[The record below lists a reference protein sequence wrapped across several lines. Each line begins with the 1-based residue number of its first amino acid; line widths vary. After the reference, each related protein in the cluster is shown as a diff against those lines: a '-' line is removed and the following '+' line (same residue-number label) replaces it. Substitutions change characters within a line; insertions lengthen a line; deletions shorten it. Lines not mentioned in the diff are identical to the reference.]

1 MFFIV
6 TRELQITEWL
16 NNILKNQEYMIKPAS
31 SDASFRRYFR
41 IVSNNQ
47 SYILMDAPPEKE
59 NSKPF
64 VDIANILLKAGLNV
78 PKVHEVDLKEGF
90 LLLSDLGNKTYLD
103 ELNHQNA
110 SSLYRDAY
118 LALIKIQKN
127 ADTQSLKL
135 YDDALLMQ
143 ELRLFP
149 DWYLK
154 FHKSYEMNDSEKN
167 VLDSTFDLLIQN
179 IKSHTQVFV
188 HRDFHSRNLM
198 FCNGDL
204 GENPGILDFQ
214 DAVKGSIVYDLVSL
228 FKDAY
233 IVWSE
238 EEVIDWLIRYWEH
251 AKQNK
256 LKVQD
261 DFAEFYRDF
270 EWMGV
275 QRHLK
280 VLGIFARLNYRDH
293 KANYLND
300 LPAVENY
307 MIKACERYKDL
318 HPLLKLMNRL
328 TST

>member
-1 MFFIV
+1 M

-16 NNILKNQEYMIKPAS
+16 NNILKNQEYTIKPAS

-41 IVSNNQ
+41 IVSSNQ

-64 VDIANILLKAGLNV
+64 VEIANVLFNAGLNV
-78 PKVHEVDLKEGF
+78 PKIHKADFKKGF

-103 ELNHQNA
+103 ELNQQNA
-110 SSLYRDAY
+110 SLLYRDAY

-127 ADTQSLKL
+127 ADTQSLKP
-135 YDDALLMQ
+135 YNDSLLMK
-143 ELRLFP
+143 ELSLFP

-154 FHKSYEMNDSEKN
+154 LHKSYEMNDSEKN
-167 VLDSTFDLLIQN
+167 ILGLTFDLLIKN
-179 IKSHTQVFV
+179 INSHTQVFV

-233 IVWSE
+233 IVWKE
-238 EEVIDWLIRYWEH
+238 EEIMDWLIRYWEK

-293 KANYLND
+293 KANYLSD

-307 MIKACERYKDL
+307 LRRACERYKDL
-318 HPLLKLMNRL
+318 HPLLKLMNKL
-328 TST
+328 SST

>member
-1 MFFIV
+1 
-6 TRELQITEWL
+6 
-16 NNILKNQEYMIKPAS
+16 
-31 SDASFRRYFR
+31 
-41 IVSNNQ
+41 
-47 SYILMDAPPEKE
+47 
-59 NSKPF
+59 
-64 VDIANILLKAGLNV
+64 
-78 PKVHEVDLKEGF
+78 
-90 LLLSDLGNKTYLD
+90 
-103 ELNHQNA
+103 
-110 SSLYRDAY
+110 
-118 LALIKIQKN
+118 
-127 ADTQSLKL
+127 
-135 YDDALLMQ
+135 
-143 ELRLFP
+143 
-149 DWYLK
+149 
-154 FHKSYEMNDSEKN
+154 MNDSEKN
-167 VLDSTFDLLIQN
+167 VLGLTFDLLIKN
-179 IKSHTQVFV
+179 IKSHAQVFV

-233 IVWSE
+233 IVWTE
-238 EEVIDWLIRYWEH
+238 EEMMDWLIRYWEQ

-307 MIKACERYKDL
+307 LRRACERYKDL
-318 HPLLKLMNRL
+318 HPLLKLMNKL
-328 TST
+328 SST

>member
-1 MFFIV
+1 V

-16 NNILKNQEYMIKPAS
+16 NNILKNQEYTIKPAS

-41 IVSNNQ
+41 IVSSNQ

-64 VDIANILLKAGLNV
+64 VEIANVLFNAGLNV
-78 PKVHEVDLKEGF
+78 PKIHKADFKKGF

-103 ELNHQNA
+103 ELNQQNA
-110 SSLYRDAY
+110 SLLYRDAY

-127 ADTQSLKL
+127 ADTQSLKP
-135 YDDALLMQ
+135 YNDSLLMK
-143 ELRLFP
+143 ELSLFP

-154 FHKSYEMNDSEKN
+154 LHKSYQMNDSEKN
-167 VLDSTFDLLIQN
+167 ILGLTFDLLIKN
-179 IKSHTQVFV
+179 INSHTQVFV

-233 IVWSE
+233 IVWKE
-238 EEVIDWLIRYWEH
+238 EEIMDWLIRYWEK

-293 KANYLND
+293 KANYLSD

-307 MIKACERYKDL
+307 LRRACERYKDL
-318 HPLLKLMNRL
+318 HPLLKLMNKL
-328 TST
+328 SST

>member
-1 MFFIV
+1 V

-16 NNILKNQEYMIKPAS
+16 NNILKNQEYTIKPAS

-41 IVSNNQ
+41 IVSSNQ

-64 VDIANILLKAGLNV
+64 VDIANVLFNAGLNV
-78 PKVHEVDLKEGF
+78 PKIHKADLKKGF

-103 ELNHQNA
+103 ELNQQNA
-110 SSLYRDAY
+110 SLLYRDAY

-127 ADTQSLKL
+127 ADTQSLKP
-135 YDDALLMQ
+135 YNDSLLMK
-143 ELRLFP
+143 ELSLFP

-154 FHKSYEMNDSEKN
+154 LHKSYQMNDSEKN
-167 VLDSTFDLLIQN
+167 ILGLTFDLLIKN
-179 IKSHTQVFV
+179 INSHTQVFV

-204 GENPGILDFQ
+204 VENPGILDFQ

-233 IVWSE
+233 IVWKE
-238 EEVIDWLIRYWEH
+238 EEIMDWLIRYWEK

-293 KANYLND
+293 KANYLSD

-307 MIKACERYKDL
+307 LRRACERYKDL
-318 HPLLKLMNRL
+318 HPLLKLMNKL
-328 TST
+328 SST

>member
-1 MFFIV
+1 M

-16 NNILKNQEYMIKPAS
+16 NNILKNQEYTIKPVS

-41 IVSNNQ
+41 IVSSNQ

-64 VDIANILLKAGLNV
+64 VDIANVLFNAGLNV
-78 PKVHEVDLKEGF
+78 PKIHKADFKKGF

-103 ELNHQNA
+103 ELNQQNA
-110 SSLYRDAY
+110 SLLYRDAY

-127 ADTQSLKL
+127 ADTQSLKP
-135 YDDALLMQ
+135 YNDSLLMK
-143 ELRLFP
+143 ELSLFP

-154 FHKSYEMNDSEKN
+154 LHKSYQMNDSEKN
-167 VLDSTFDLLIQN
+167 ILGLTFDLLIKN
-179 IKSHTQVFV
+179 INSHTQVFV

-233 IVWSE
+233 IVWKE
-238 EEVIDWLIRYWEH
+238 EEIMDWLIRYWEK

-293 KANYLND
+293 KANYLSD

-307 MIKACERYKDL
+307 LRRACERYKDL
-318 HPLLKLMNRL
+318 HPLLKLMNKL
-328 TST
+328 SST

>member
-1 MFFIV
+1 M

-16 NNILKNQEYMIKPAS
+16 NNILKNQEYTIKPAS

-41 IVSNNQ
+41 IVSSNQ

-64 VDIANILLKAGLNV
+64 VDIANVLFNAGLNV
-78 PKVHEVDLKEGF
+78 PKIHKADLKKGF

-103 ELNHQNA
+103 ELNQQNA
-110 SSLYRDAY
+110 SLLYRDAY

-127 ADTQSLKL
+127 ADTQSLKP
-135 YDDALLMQ
+135 YNDSLLMK
-143 ELRLFP
+143 ELSLFP

-154 FHKSYEMNDSEKN
+154 LHKSYEMNDSEKN
-167 VLDSTFDLLIQN
+167 ILGLTFDLLIKN
-179 IKSHTQVFV
+179 INSHTQVFV

-233 IVWSE
+233 IVWKE
-238 EEVIDWLIRYWEH
+238 EEIMDWLIRYWEK

-293 KANYLND
+293 KANYLSD

-307 MIKACERYKDL
+307 LRRACERYKDL
-318 HPLLKLMNRL
+318 HPLLKLMNKL
-328 TST
+328 SST

>member
-1 MFFIV
+1 M

-16 NNILKNQEYMIKPAS
+16 NNILKNQEYTIKPAS

-41 IVSNNQ
+41 IVSSNQ

-64 VDIANILLKAGLNV
+64 VDIANVLFNAGLNV
-78 PKVHEVDLKEGF
+78 PKIHKADLKKGF

-103 ELNHQNA
+103 ELNQQNA
-110 SSLYRDAY
+110 SLLYRDAY

-127 ADTQSLKL
+127 ADTQSLKP
-135 YDDALLMQ
+135 YNDSLLMK
-143 ELRLFP
+143 ELSLFP

-154 FHKSYEMNDSEKN
+154 LHKSYEMNDSEKN
-167 VLDSTFDLLIQN
+167 ILGLTFDLLIKN
-179 IKSHTQVFV
+179 INSHTQVFV

-233 IVWSE
+233 IVWNE
-238 EEVIDWLIRYWEH
+238 EEMMDWLIRYWEK

-293 KANYLND
+293 KANYLSD

-307 MIKACERYKDL
+307 LRRACERYKDL
-318 HPLLKLMNRL
+318 HPLLKLMNKL
-328 TST
+328 SST

>member
-1 MFFIV
+1 M

-16 NNILKNQEYMIKPAS
+16 NNILKNQEYTIKPAS

-41 IVSNNQ
+41 IVSSNQ

-64 VDIANILLKAGLNV
+64 VEIANVLFNAGLNV
-78 PKVHEVDLKEGF
+78 PKIHKADLKKGF

-103 ELNHQNA
+103 ELNQQNA
-110 SSLYRDAY
+110 SLLYRDAY

-127 ADTQSLKL
+127 ADTQSLKP
-135 YDDALLMQ
+135 YNDSLLMK
-143 ELRLFP
+143 ELSLFP

-154 FHKSYEMNDSEKN
+154 LHKSYQMNDSEKN
-167 VLDSTFDLLIQN
+167 ILGLTFDLLIKN
-179 IKSHTQVFV
+179 INSHTQVFV
-188 HRDFHSRNLM
+188 HRDFHSRNLI

-233 IVWSE
+233 IVWKE
-238 EEVIDWLIRYWEH
+238 EEIMDWLIRYWEK

-293 KANYLND
+293 KANYLSD

-307 MIKACERYKDL
+307 LRRACERYKDL
-318 HPLLKLMNRL
+318 HPLLKLMNKL
-328 TST
+328 SST

>member
-1 MFFIV
+1 M

-16 NNILKNQEYMIKPAS
+16 NNILKNQEYTIKPAS

-64 VDIANILLKAGLNV
+64 VDIANVLFKAGLNV
-78 PKVHEVDLKEGF
+78 PKIHEADLKKGF

-103 ELNHQNA
+103 ELNQQNA
-110 SSLYRDAY
+110 SLLYRDAY

-127 ADTQSLKL
+127 ADTQSLKP
-135 YDDALLMQ
+135 YSDSLLMK
-143 ELRLFP
+143 ELSLFP

-154 FHKSYEMNDSEKN
+154 SHKSYEMNDSEKN
-167 VLDSTFDLLIQN
+167 VLGLTFDLLIKN
-179 IKSHTQVFV
+179 IKSHAQVFV

-214 DAVKGSIVYDLVSL
+214 DAAKGSIVYDLVSL

-233 IVWSE
+233 IVWNE
-238 EEVIDWLIRYWEH
+238 EEMMDWLIRYWEK

-293 KANYLND
+293 KANYLSD

-307 MIKACERYKDL
+307 LRRACERYKDL
-318 HPLLKLMNRL
+318 HPLLKLMNKL
-328 TST
+328 SST

>member
-1 MFFIV
+1 M

-16 NNILKNQEYMIKPAS
+16 NNILKNQEYTIKPAS

-41 IVSNNQ
+41 IVSSNQ

-64 VDIANILLKAGLNV
+64 VDIANVLFNAGLNV
-78 PKVHEVDLKEGF
+78 PKIHKADLKKGF

-103 ELNHQNA
+103 ELNQQNA
-110 SSLYRDAY
+110 SLLYRDAY

-127 ADTQSLKL
+127 ADTQSLKP
-135 YDDALLMQ
+135 YNDSLLMK
-143 ELRLFP
+143 ELSLFP

-154 FHKSYEMNDSEKN
+154 LHKSYEMNDSEKN
-167 VLDSTFDLLIQN
+167 ILGLTFDLLIKN
-179 IKSHTQVFV
+179 INSHTQVFV

-233 IVWSE
+233 IVWNE
-238 EEVIDWLIRYWEH
+238 EEIMDWLIRYWEK

-293 KANYLND
+293 KANYLSD

-307 MIKACERYKDL
+307 LRRACERYKDL
-318 HPLLKLMNRL
+318 HPLLKLMNKL
-328 TST
+328 SST

>member
-1 MFFIV
+1 
-6 TRELQITEWL
+6 
-16 NNILKNQEYMIKPAS
+16 
-31 SDASFRRYFR
+31 
-41 IVSNNQ
+41 
-47 SYILMDAPPEKE
+47 LMDAPPEKE

-64 VDIANILLKAGLNV
+64 VDIANVLFNAGLNV
-78 PKVHEVDLKEGF
+78 PKIHKADLKKGF

-103 ELNHQNA
+103 ELNQQNA
-110 SSLYRDAY
+110 SLLYRDAY

-127 ADTQSLKL
+127 ADTQSLKP
-135 YDDALLMQ
+135 YNDSLLMK
-143 ELRLFP
+143 ELSLFP

-154 FHKSYEMNDSEKN
+154 LHKSYEMNDSEKN
-167 VLDSTFDLLIQN
+167 ILGLTFDLLIKN
-179 IKSHTQVFV
+179 INSHTQVFV

-233 IVWSE
+233 IVWNE
-238 EEVIDWLIRYWEH
+238 EEIMDWLIRYWEK

-293 KANYLND
+293 KANYLSD

-307 MIKACERYKDL
+307 LRRACERYKDL
-318 HPLLKLMNRL
+318 HPLLKLMNKL
-328 TST
+328 SST

>member
-1 MFFIV
+1 M

-16 NNILKNQEYMIKPAS
+16 NNILKNQEYTIKPAS

-64 VDIANILLKAGLNV
+64 VDIANVLFKAGLNV
-78 PKVHEVDLKEGF
+78 PKIHEADLKKGF

-103 ELNHQNA
+103 ELNQQNA
-110 SSLYRDAY
+110 SLLYRDAY

-127 ADTQSLKL
+127 ADTQSLKP
-135 YDDALLMQ
+135 YSDSLLMK
-143 ELRLFP
+143 ELSLFS

-154 FHKSYEMNDSEKN
+154 SHKSYEMNDSEKN
-167 VLDSTFDLLIQN
+167 ILGLTFDLLIKN
-179 IKSHTQVFV
+179 INSHTQVFV

-233 IVWSE
+233 IVWNE
-238 EEVIDWLIRYWEH
+238 EEMMDWLIRYWEK

-293 KANYLND
+293 KANYLSD

-307 MIKACERYKDL
+307 LRRACERYKDL
-318 HPLLKLMNRL
+318 HPLLKLMNKL
-328 TST
+328 SST

>member
-1 MFFIV
+1 M

-16 NNILKNQEYMIKPAS
+16 NNILKNQEYTIKPAS

-41 IVSNNQ
+41 IVSSNQ

-64 VDIANILLKAGLNV
+64 VEIANVLFNAGLNV
-78 PKVHEVDLKEGF
+78 PKIHKADLKKGF

-103 ELNHQNA
+103 ELNQQNA
-110 SSLYRDAY
+110 SLLYRDAY

-127 ADTQSLKL
+127 ADTQSLKP
-135 YDDALLMQ
+135 YNDSLLMK
-143 ELRLFP
+143 ELSLFP

-154 FHKSYEMNDSEKN
+154 LHKSYEMNDSEKN
-167 VLDSTFDLLIQN
+167 ILGLTFDLLIKN
-179 IKSHTQVFV
+179 INSHTQVFV

-233 IVWSE
+233 IVWNE
-238 EEVIDWLIRYWEH
+238 EEMMDWLIRYWEK

-293 KANYLND
+293 KANYLSD

-307 MIKACERYKDL
+307 LKRACERYKDL
-318 HPLLKLMNRL
+318 HPLLKLMNKL
-328 TST
+328 SST

>member
-1 MFFIV
+1 M

-16 NNILKNQEYMIKPAS
+16 NNILKNQEYTIKPAS

-41 IVSNNQ
+41 IVSSNQ

-64 VDIANILLKAGLNV
+64 VDIANVLFNAGLNV
-78 PKVHEVDLKEGF
+78 PKIHKADLKKGF

-103 ELNHQNA
+103 ELNQQNA
-110 SSLYRDAY
+110 SLLYRDAY

-127 ADTQSLKL
+127 ADTQSLKP
-135 YDDALLMQ
+135 YNDSLLMK
-143 ELRLFP
+143 ELSLFP

-154 FHKSYEMNDSEKN
+154 LHKSYQMNDSEKN
-167 VLDSTFDLLIQN
+167 ILGLTFDLLIKN
-179 IKSHTQVFV
+179 INSHTQVFV
-188 HRDFHSRNLM
+188 HRDFHSRNLI

-233 IVWSE
+233 IVWKE
-238 EEVIDWLIRYWEH
+238 EEIMDWLIRYWEK

-293 KANYLND
+293 KANYLSD

-307 MIKACERYKDL
+307 LRRACERYKDL
-318 HPLLKLMNRL
+318 HPLLKLMNKL
-328 TST
+328 SST

>member
-1 MFFIV
+1 M

-16 NNILKNQEYMIKPAS
+16 NNILKNQEYTIKPAS

-41 IVSNNQ
+41 IVSSNQ

-64 VDIANILLKAGLNV
+64 VDIANVLFNAGLNV
-78 PKVHEVDLKEGF
+78 PKIHKADLKKGF

-103 ELNHQNA
+103 ELNQQNA
-110 SSLYRDAY
+110 SLLYRDAY

-127 ADTQSLKL
+127 ADTQLLKP
-135 YDDALLMQ
+135 YNDSLLMK
-143 ELRLFP
+143 ELSLFP

-154 FHKSYEMNDSEKN
+154 LHKSYEMNDSEKN
-167 VLDSTFDLLIQN
+167 ILGLTFDLLIKN
-179 IKSHTQVFV
+179 INSHTQVFV

-233 IVWSE
+233 IVWKE
-238 EEVIDWLIRYWEH
+238 EEIMDWLIRYWEK

-293 KANYLND
+293 KANYLSD

-307 MIKACERYKDL
+307 LRRACERYKDL
-318 HPLLKLMNRL
+318 HPLLKLMNKL
-328 TST
+328 SST

>member
-1 MFFIV
+1 L

-16 NNILKNQEYMIKPAS
+16 NNILKNQEYTIKPAS

-41 IVSNNQ
+41 IVSSNQ

-64 VDIANILLKAGLNV
+64 VEIANVLFNAGLNV
-78 PKVHEVDLKEGF
+78 PKIHKADFKKGF

-103 ELNHQNA
+103 ELNQQN
-110 SSLYRDAY
+110 SSLLYRDAY

-127 ADTQSLKL
+127 ADTQSLKP
-135 YDDALLMQ
+135 YNDSLLMK
-143 ELRLFP
+143 ELSLFP

-154 FHKSYEMNDSEKN
+154 LHKSYQMNDSEKN
-167 VLDSTFDLLIQN
+167 ILGLTFDLLIKN
-179 IKSHTQVFV
+179 INSHTQVFV

-233 IVWSE
+233 IVWKE
-238 EEVIDWLIRYWEH
+238 EEIMDWLIRYWEK

-293 KANYLND
+293 KANYLSD

-307 MIKACERYKDL
+307 LRRACERYKDL
-318 HPLLKLMNRL
+318 HPLLKLMNKL
-328 TST
+328 SST

>member
-1 MFFIV
+1 M

-16 NNILKNQEYMIKPAS
+16 NNILKNQEYTIKPAS

-41 IVSNNQ
+41 IVSSNQ

-64 VDIANILLKAGLNV
+64 VDIANVLFNAGLNV
-78 PKVHEVDLKEGF
+78 PKIHKADLKKGF

-103 ELNHQNA
+103 ELNQQNA
-110 SSLYRDAY
+110 SLLYRDAY

-127 ADTQSLKL
+127 ADTQSLKP
-135 YDDALLMQ
+135 YNDSLLMK
-143 ELRLFP
+143 ELSLFP

-154 FHKSYEMNDSEKN
+154 LHKSYQMNDSEKN
-167 VLDSTFDLLIQN
+167 ILGLTFDLLIKN
-179 IKSHTQVFV
+179 INSHTQVFV

-233 IVWSE
+233 IVWKE
-238 EEVIDWLIRYWEH
+238 EEIMDWLIRYWEK

-293 KANYLND
+293 KANYLSD

-307 MIKACERYKDL
+307 LRRACERYKDF
-318 HPLLKLMNRL
+318 HPLLKLMNKL
-328 TST
+328 SST

>member
-1 MFFIV
+1 M

-16 NNILKNQEYMIKPAS
+16 NNILKNQEYTIKPAS
-31 SDASFRRYFR
+31 SDASYRRYFR
-41 IVSNNQ
+41 VMSNHQ

-59 NSKPF
+59 NSKLF
-64 VDIANILLKAGLNV
+64 VDIANTLLNAGLNV
-78 PKVHEVDLKEGF
+78 PKVYEADLKTGF

-110 SSLYRDAY
+110 SFLYKDAY
-118 LALIKIQKN
+118 LALIQIQKN
-127 ADTQSLKL
+127 ADIQSLKL

-204 GENPGILDFQ
+204 GKNPGILDFQ

-280 VLGIFARLNYRDH
+280 VLGIFTRLNYRDH

-307 MIKACERYKDL
+307 LIRACERYKDL

-328 TST
+328 SST

>member
-1 MFFIV
+1 M

-16 NNILKNQEYMIKPAS
+16 NNILKNQEYRIKPAS
-31 SDASFRRYFR
+31 SDASYRRYFR
-41 IVSNNQ
+41 VMSNHQ

-59 NSKPF
+59 NSKLF
-64 VDIANILLKAGLNV
+64 VDIANTLLNAGLNV
-78 PKVHEVDLKEGF
+78 PKVYEADLKAGF

-110 SSLYRDAY
+110 SLLYKDAY
-118 LALIKIQKN
+118 LALIQIQKN
-127 ADTQSLKL
+127 ADIQSLKL

-154 FHKSYEMNDSEKN
+154 FHKSYEMNDLEKN
-167 VLDSTFDLLIQN
+167 ALDSTFDLLIQN

-204 GENPGILDFQ
+204 GKNPGILDFQ

-280 VLGIFARLNYRDH
+280 VLGIFTRLNYRDH

-307 MIKACERYKDL
+307 TIRACERYKDL

-328 TST
+328 SST

>member
-1 MFFIV
+1 V

-16 NNILKNQEYMIKPAS
+16 NNILKNQEYTIKPAS
-31 SDASFRRYFR
+31 SDASYRRYFR
-41 IVSNNQ
+41 VMSNHQ

-59 NSKPF
+59 NSKLF
-64 VDIANILLKAGLNV
+64 VDIANTLLNAGLNV
-78 PKVHEVDLKEGF
+78 PKVYEADLKAGF

-110 SSLYRDAY
+110 SLLYKDAY
-118 LALIKIQKN
+118 LALIQIQKN
-127 ADTQSLKL
+127 ADIQSLKL

-167 VLDSTFDLLIQN
+167 VLDSIFDLLIQN

-204 GENPGILDFQ
+204 GKNPGILDFQ

-280 VLGIFARLNYRDH
+280 VLGIFTRLNYRDH

-307 MIKACERYKDL
+307 LIRACERYKDL

-328 TST
+328 SST

>member
-1 MFFIV
+1 M

-16 NNILKNQEYMIKPAS
+16 NNILKNQEYTIKPAS

-41 IVSNNQ
+41 IVSSNQ

-64 VDIANILLKAGLNV
+64 VEIANVLFNAGLNV
-78 PKVHEVDLKEGF
+78 PKIHKADFKKGF

-103 ELNHQNA
+103 ELNQQNA
-110 SSLYRDAY
+110 SLLYRDAY

-127 ADTQSLKL
+127 ADTQSLKP
-135 YDDALLMQ
+135 YNDSLLMK
-143 ELRLFP
+143 ELSLFP

-154 FHKSYEMNDSEKN
+154 LHKSYQMNDSEKN
-167 VLDSTFDLLIQN
+167 ILGLTFDLLIKN
-179 IKSHTQVFV
+179 INSHTQVFV

-233 IVWSE
+233 IVWNE
-238 EEVIDWLIRYWEH
+238 EEIMDWLIRYWEK

-293 KANYLND
+293 KANYLSD

-307 MIKACERYKDL
+307 LRRACERYKDL
-318 HPLLKLMNRL
+318 HPLLKLMNKL
-328 TST
+328 SST

>member
-1 MFFIV
+1 M

-16 NNILKNQEYMIKPAS
+16 NNILKNQEYTIKPAS

-41 IVSNNQ
+41 IVSSNQ

-64 VDIANILLKAGLNV
+64 VDIANVLFNAGLNV
-78 PKVHEVDLKEGF
+78 PKIHKADFKKGF

-103 ELNHQNA
+103 ELNQQNA
-110 SSLYRDAY
+110 SLLYRDAY

-127 ADTQSLKL
+127 ADTQSLKH
-135 YDDALLMQ
+135 YNDSLLMK
-143 ELRLFP
+143 ELSLFP

-154 FHKSYEMNDSEKN
+154 LHKSYEMNDSEKN
-167 VLDSTFDLLIQN
+167 ILGLTFDLLIKN
-179 IKSHTQVFV
+179 INSHTQVFV

-233 IVWSE
+233 IVWNE
-238 EEVIDWLIRYWEH
+238 EEIMDWLIRYWEK

-293 KANYLND
+293 KANYLSD

-307 MIKACERYKDL
+307 LRRACERYKDL
-318 HPLLKLMNRL
+318 HPLLKLMNKL
-328 TST
+328 SST

>member
-1 MFFIV
+1 M

-16 NNILKNQEYMIKPAS
+16 NNILKNQEYTIKPAS

-41 IVSNNQ
+41 IVSSNQ

-64 VDIANILLKAGLNV
+64 VEIANVLFNAGLNV
-78 PKVHEVDLKEGF
+78 PKIHKADFKKGF

-103 ELNHQNA
+103 ELNQQNA
-110 SSLYRDAY
+110 SLLYRDAY

-127 ADTQSLKL
+127 ADTQSLKP
-135 YDDALLMQ
+135 YNDSLLMK
-143 ELRLFP
+143 ELSLFP

-154 FHKSYEMNDSEKN
+154 LHKSYEMNDSEKN
-167 VLDSTFDLLIQN
+167 ILGLTFDLLIKN
-179 IKSHTQVFV
+179 INSHTQVFV

-233 IVWSE
+233 IVWNE
-238 EEVIDWLIRYWEH
+238 EEMMDWLIRYWEK

-293 KANYLND
+293 KANYLSD

-307 MIKACERYKDL
+307 LRRACERYKDL
-318 HPLLKLMNRL
+318 HPLLKLMNKL
-328 TST
+328 SST

>member
-1 MFFIV
+1 L

-16 NNILKNQEYMIKPAS
+16 NNILKNQEYTIKPAS

-41 IVSNNQ
+41 IVSSNQ

-64 VDIANILLKAGLNV
+64 VDIANVLFNAGLNV
-78 PKVHEVDLKEGF
+78 PKIHKADLKKGF

-103 ELNHQNA
+103 ELNQQNA
-110 SSLYRDAY
+110 SLLYRDAY

-127 ADTQSLKL
+127 ADTQSLKP
-135 YDDALLMQ
+135 YNDSLLMK
-143 ELRLFP
+143 ELSLFP

-154 FHKSYEMNDSEKN
+154 LHKSYQMNDSEKN
-167 VLDSTFDLLIQN
+167 ILGLTFDLLIKN
-179 IKSHTQVFV
+179 INSHTQVFV

-233 IVWSE
+233 IVWNE
-238 EEVIDWLIRYWEH
+238 EEIMDWLIRYWEK

-293 KANYLND
+293 KANYLSD

-307 MIKACERYKDL
+307 LRRACERYKDL
-318 HPLLKLMNRL
+318 HPLLKLMNKL
-328 TST
+328 SST

>member
-1 MFFIV
+1 V
-6 TRELQITEWL
+6 TREFQITEWL
-16 NNILKNQEYMIKPAS
+16 NNTFKNQEYTIKPAS

-41 IVSNNQ
+41 IVLNKE

-64 VDIANILLKAGLNV
+64 VDIANILFKAGLNV
-78 PKVHEVDLKEGF
+78 PKIYEADPKEGF

-110 SSLYRDAY
+110 LSLYKDAY

-127 ADTQSLKL
+127 ADTQSLRL
-135 YDDALLMQ
+135 YDDSLLMQ

-154 FHKSYEMNDSEKN
+154 FHKLYEMNDSEKN
-167 VLDSTFDLLIQN
+167 VLDSTFDLLIKN
-179 IKSHTQVFV
+179 IKSHAQVFV

-198 FCNGDL
+198 VCDRDTGQ
-204 GENPGILDFQ
+204 NPGILDFQ

-233 IVWSE
+233 IVWNE
-238 EEVIDWLIRYWEH
+238 EEVMDWLIRYWEK
-251 AKQNK
+251 AKKNN

-293 KANYLND
+293 NANYLND
-300 LPAVENY
+300 MPAVENY
-307 MIKACERYKDL
+307 LRRTCERYNDL
-318 HPLLKLMNRL
+318 HPLLKLMNKL
-328 TST
+328 SPE

>member
-1 MFFIV
+1 M

-16 NNILKNQEYMIKPAS
+16 NNILKNQEYTIKPAS

-41 IVSNNQ
+41 IVSSNQ

-64 VDIANILLKAGLNV
+64 VDIANVLFNAGLNV
-78 PKVHEVDLKEGF
+78 PKIHKADFKKGF

-103 ELNHQNA
+103 ELNQQNA
-110 SSLYRDAY
+110 SLLYRDAY

-127 ADTQSLKL
+127 ADTQSLKP
-135 YDDALLMQ
+135 YNDSLLMK
-143 ELRLFP
+143 ELSLFP

-154 FHKSYEMNDSEKN
+154 LHKSYQMNDSEKN
-167 VLDSTFDLLIQN
+167 ILGLTFDLLIKN
-179 IKSHTQVFV
+179 INSHTQVFV

-233 IVWSE
+233 IVWNE
-238 EEVIDWLIRYWEH
+238 EEIMDWLIRYWEK

-293 KANYLND
+293 KANYLSD

-307 MIKACERYKDL
+307 LRRACERYKDL
-318 HPLLKLMNRL
+318 HPLLKLMNKL
-328 TST
+328 SST

>member
-1 MFFIV
+1 M

-16 NNILKNQEYMIKPAS
+16 NNILKNQEYTIKPVS

-41 IVSNNQ
+41 IVSSNQ

-64 VDIANILLKAGLNV
+64 VDIANVLFNAGLNV
-78 PKVHEVDLKEGF
+78 PKIHKADFKKGF

-103 ELNHQNA
+103 ELNQQNA
-110 SSLYRDAY
+110 SLLYRDAY

-127 ADTQSLKL
+127 ADTQSLKP
-135 YDDALLMQ
+135 YNDSLLMK
-143 ELRLFP
+143 ELSLFP

-154 FHKSYEMNDSEKN
+154 LHKSYQMNDSEKN
-167 VLDSTFDLLIQN
+167 ILGLTFDLLIKN
-179 IKSHTQVFV
+179 INSHTQVFV

-233 IVWSE
+233 IVWNE
-238 EEVIDWLIRYWEH
+238 EEMMDWLIRYWEK

-293 KANYLND
+293 KANYLSD

-307 MIKACERYKDL
+307 LRRACERYKDL
-318 HPLLKLMNRL
+318 HPLLKLMNKL
-328 TST
+328 SST

>member
-1 MFFIV
+1 MK
-6 TRELQITEWL
+6 EL
-16 NNILKNQEYMIKPAS
+16 S
-31 SDASFRRYFR
+31 
-41 IVSNNQ
+41 
-47 SYILMDAPPEKE
+47 
-59 NSKPF
+59 
-64 VDIANILLKAGLNV
+64 
-78 PKVHEVDLKEGF
+78 
-90 LLLSDLGNKTYLD
+90 
-103 ELNHQNA
+103 
-110 SSLYRDAY
+110 
-118 LALIKIQKN
+118 
-127 ADTQSLKL
+127 
-135 YDDALLMQ
+135 
-143 ELRLFP
+143 LFP

-154 FHKSYEMNDSEKN
+154 LHKSYQMNDSEKN
-167 VLDSTFDLLIQN
+167 ILGLTFDLLIKN
-179 IKSHTQVFV
+179 INSHTQVFV

-233 IVWSE
+233 IVWKE
-238 EEVIDWLIRYWEH
+238 EEIMDWLIRYWEK

-293 KANYLND
+293 KANYLSD

-307 MIKACERYKDL
+307 LRRACERYKDL
-318 HPLLKLMNRL
+318 HPLLKLMNKL
-328 TST
+328 SST

>member
-1 MFFIV
+1 
-6 TRELQITEWL
+6 
-16 NNILKNQEYMIKPAS
+16 
-31 SDASFRRYFR
+31 
-41 IVSNNQ
+41 
-47 SYILMDAPPEKE
+47 MDAPTEKE

-64 VDIANILLKAGLNV
+64 VDIANVLFNAGLNV
-78 PKVHEVDLKEGF
+78 PKIHKADLKKGF

-103 ELNHQNA
+103 ELNQQNA
-110 SSLYRDAY
+110 SLLYRDAY

-127 ADTQSLKL
+127 ADTQSLKP
-135 YDDALLMQ
+135 YNDSLLMK
-143 ELRLFP
+143 ELSLFP

-154 FHKSYEMNDSEKN
+154 LHKSYEMNDSEKN
-167 VLDSTFDLLIQN
+167 ILGLTFDLLIKN
-179 IKSHTQVFV
+179 INSHTQVFV

-233 IVWSE
+233 IVWNE
-238 EEVIDWLIRYWEH
+238 EEIMDWLIRYWEK

-293 KANYLND
+293 KANYLSD

-307 MIKACERYKDL
+307 LRRACERYKDL
-318 HPLLKLMNRL
+318 HPLLKLMNKL
-328 TST
+328 SST

>member
-1 MFFIV
+1 M

-16 NNILKNQEYMIKPAS
+16 NNILKNQEYTIKPAS

-41 IVSNNQ
+41 IVSNNK

-59 NSKPF
+59 NSKTF
-64 VDIANILLKAGLNV
+64 VDIANVLFKAGLNV
-78 PKVHEVDLKEGF
+78 PKIYESDLKEGF
-90 LLLSDLGNKTYLD
+90 LLLSDLGCKTYLD

-110 SSLYRDAY
+110 ALLYKDAY

-127 ADTQSLKL
+127 ADTQSLRL
-135 YDDALLMQ
+135 YDDSLLMQ
-143 ELRLFP
+143 ELGLFP

-167 VLDSTFDLLIQN
+167 VLGSIFDLLIKN
-179 IKSHTQVFV
+179 IKSHAQVFV

-198 FCNGDL
+198 LCDGDQDQ
-204 GENPGILDFQ
+204 NPGILDFQ

-233 IVWSE
+233 IVWNE
-238 EEVIDWLIRYWEH
+238 EEIMDWLIRYWEQ
-251 AKQNK
+251 AKQNN

-307 MIKACERYKDL
+307 LRTACERYKDL
-318 HPLLKLMNRL
+318 HPLLKLINKLGL
-328 TST
+328 T

>member
-1 MFFIV
+1 V
-6 TRELQITEWL
+6 TRELQIATWL
-16 NNILKNQEYMIKPAS
+16 NNTLKSQEYTINPAS

-41 IVSNNQ
+41 VVSNNQ
-47 SYILMDAPPEKE
+47 SYILMDAPPDKE

-64 VDIANILLKAGLNV
+64 VDIANILFKAGLNV
-78 PKVHEVDLKEGF
+78 PKIHEANLKEGF
-90 LLLSDLGNKTYLD
+90 LLLSDLGNKTYL
-103 ELNHQNA
+103 EALNPQNA
-110 SSLYRDAY
+110 ASLYQDAY
-118 LALIKIQKN
+118 IAVINIQKN
-127 ADTQSLKL
+127 AETHALRV
-135 YDDALLMQ
+135 YDDSLLRQ
-143 ELRLFP
+143 ELQLFP

-154 FHKSYEMNDSEKN
+154 FHKSYVLNDSEKN
-167 VLDSTFDLLIQN
+167 ILNLTFDLLINN
-179 IKSHTQVFV
+179 IQSHTEVFV

-198 FCNGDL
+198 FCD
-204 GENPGILDFQ
+204 GEPGQNPGILDFQ

-233 IVWSE
+233 IVWE
-238 EEVIDWLIRYWEH
+238 EEKIIDWLIRYWEL
-251 AKQNK
+251 AKKNGI
-256 LKVQD
+256 KVQE

-307 MIKACERYKDL
+307 LRRACERYREL
-318 HPLLKLMNRL
+318 RPLLNMINKLSL
-328 TST
+328 I

>member
-1 MFFIV
+1 M

-16 NNILKNQEYMIKPAS
+16 NNIFKNQEYTINPAS

-41 IVSNNQ
+41 IMSNNQ
-47 SYILMDAPPEKE
+47 SYILMDATPEKE

-64 VDIANILLKAGLNV
+64 VEIANILLKVGLNV
-78 PKVHEVDLKEGF
+78 PKIHEADLNQGF

-103 ELNHQNA
+103 ELNQQNA
-110 SSLYRDAY
+110 SLLYRDAY
-118 LALIKIQKN
+118 SALIKIQKN

-135 YDDALLMQ
+135 YDDSLLMQ
-143 ELRLFP
+143 ELKLFP

-154 FHKSYEMNDSEKN
+154 FHKSYEMNDLEQN
-167 VLDSTFDLLIQN
+167 VLDSTFDLLIKN
-179 IKSHTQVFV
+179 IKSHPQVFV

-214 DAVKGSIVYDLVSL
+214 DAVKGSIAYDLVSL

-233 IVWSE
+233 IGWNE
-238 EEVIDWLIRYWEH
+238 EEVIDWLIRYWEQ

-256 LKVQD
+256 LRVQD

-307 MIKACERYKDL
+307 LIRACERYKDL

-328 TST
+328 SST

>member
-1 MFFIV
+1 L

-16 NNILKNQEYMIKPAS
+16 NNILKNQEYTIKPAS

-41 IVSNNQ
+41 IVSSNQ

-64 VDIANILLKAGLNV
+64 VDIANVLFNAGLNV
-78 PKVHEVDLKEGF
+78 PKIHKADLKKGF

-103 ELNHQNA
+103 ELNQQNA
-110 SSLYRDAY
+110 SLLYRDAY

-127 ADTQSLKL
+127 ADTQSLKP
-135 YDDALLMQ
+135 YNDSLLMK
-143 ELRLFP
+143 ELSLFP

-154 FHKSYEMNDSEKN
+154 LHKSYQMNDSEKN
-167 VLDSTFDLLIQN
+167 ILGLTFDLLIKN
-179 IKSHTQVFV
+179 INSHTQVFV

-233 IVWSE
+233 IVWNE
-238 EEVIDWLIRYWEH
+238 EEMMDWLIRYWEK

-293 KANYLND
+293 KANYLSD

-307 MIKACERYKDL
+307 LRRACERYKDL
-318 HPLLKLMNRL
+318 HPLLKLMNKL
-328 TST
+328 SST

>member
-1 MFFIV
+1 M

-16 NNILKNQEYMIKPAS
+16 NNILKNQEYTIKPAS

-41 IVSNNQ
+41 IVSSNQ

-64 VDIANILLKAGLNV
+64 VDIANVLFNAGLNV
-78 PKVHEVDLKEGF
+78 PKIHKADFKKGF

-103 ELNHQNA
+103 ELNQQNA
-110 SSLYRDAY
+110 SLLYRDAY

-127 ADTQSLKL
+127 ADTQSLKP
-135 YDDALLMQ
+135 YNDSLLMK
-143 ELRLFP
+143 ELSLFP

-154 FHKSYEMNDSEKN
+154 LHKSYEMNDSEKN
-167 VLDSTFDLLIQN
+167 ILGLTFDLLIKN
-179 IKSHTQVFV
+179 INSHTQVFV

-233 IVWSE
+233 IVWNE
-238 EEVIDWLIRYWEH
+238 EEMMDWLIRYWEK

-293 KANYLND
+293 KANYLSD

-307 MIKACERYKDL
+307 LRRACERYKDL
-318 HPLLKLMNRL
+318 HPLLKLMNKL
-328 TST
+328 SST